1 MSIPSLFNCSN
12 DMALAAHV
20 RQYVPPKRI
29 QQMEADLADLA
40 RVWEGTRF
48 AGPWGWS
55 LATKQRYRQMGV
67 AGELLPS
74 DEWLEEVRRLSSR
87 EFACRYVKEL
97 LGELK
102 DERLLGEE
110 MRWVDKQSPLW
121 DALTTSKPT
130 WGTSVDRRGAR
141 RQTDVGH
148 VVFEDVKAGVW
159 HSWMHHSSFS
169 SADPAELVVRINRTT
184 HEVAAFLREAD
195 VLIVTFGTAI
205 IYRLKET
212 GMLVANCHKQPD
224 NLFVREWL
232 NAYDIVD
239 QWQMLLQLLE
249 SVNPKLKV
257 IFTVSP
263 IRHKR
268 DGYHVNQISK
278 GILLQA
284 VDETLQTLQTLPSPS
299 LEGGSSISAN
309 EETHGETSEQGNH
322 SLPTGR
328 VRGGSYFPSYE
339 IMMDELRDYRF
350 YADDMIHPSGVAVE
364 YIWQRFQDTY
374 FDNKTK
380 DAVAKAAKEWRQSQH
395 RQIVKNV

>member
-1 MSIPSLFNCSN
+1 
-12 DMALAAHV
+12 
-20 RQYVPPKRI
+20 
-29 QQMEADLADLA
+29 
-40 RVWEGTRF
+40 
-48 AGPWGWS
+48 
-55 LATKQRYRQMGV
+55 
-67 AGELLPS
+67 
-74 DEWLEEVRRLSSR
+74 
-87 EFACRYVKEL
+87 
-97 LGELK
+97 
-102 DERLLGEE
+102 
-110 MRWVDKQSPLW
+110 
-121 DALTTSKPT
+121 
-130 WGTSVDRRGAR
+130 
-141 RQTDVGH
+141 
-148 VVFEDVKAGVW
+148 
-159 HSWMHHSSFS
+159 
-169 SADPAELVVRINRTT
+169 
-184 HEVAAFLREAD
+184 
-195 VLIVTFGTAI
+195 
-205 IYRLKET
+205 
-212 GMLVANCHKQPD
+212 MLVANCHKQLD

-284 VDETLQTLQTLPSPS
+284 VDETLQTLPSPS

-309 EETHGETSEQGNH
+309 EETHGEADEQGNH

>member
-1 MSIPSLFNCSN
+1 MELMTRIDIPASEWK
-12 DMALAAHV
+12 M
-20 RQYVPPKRI
+20 K
-29 QQMEADLADLA
+29 
-40 RVWEGTRF
+40 
-48 AGPWGWS
+48 AGAKV
-55 LATKQRYRQMGV
+55 L
-67 AGELLPS
+67 
-74 DEWLEEVRRLSSR
+74 
-87 EFACRYVKEL
+87 L
-97 LGELK
+97 LGSCFA
-102 DERLLGEE
+102 DEIGEKMVRGGFEAMVNPFGTLYNPASIAASLLRSVSEKE
-110 MRWVDKQSPLW
+110 VEIPL
-121 DALTTSKPT
+121 LHENRPVNTPLPT

-169 SADPAELVVRINRTT
+169 SADPAELVARINRTT

-224 NLFVREWL
+224 YLFVREWL

-284 VDETLQTLQTLPSPS
+284 VDEMDVEYYP
-299 LEGGSSISAN
+299 A
-309 EETHGETSEQGNH
+309 
-322 SLPTGR
+322 
-328 VRGGSYFPSYE
+328 YE

-350 YADDMIHPSGVAVE
+350 YASDMIHPSDTAVE

-374 FDNKTK
+374 FDNITK
-380 DAVAKAAKEWRQSQH
+380 DAVAKATKEWHRHQH
-395 RQIVKNV
+395 RPIVSK

>member
-1 MSIPSLFNCSN
+1 MELMTRIDIPASEWKMKAGAKVLLVGSCFADEIGEKMVRGGFEAMVNPFGTLYNPASIAASLLRALSEKEVALPRSYEFPTVNTSLSMS
-12 DMALAAHV
+12 
-20 RQYVPPKRI
+20 
-29 QQMEADLADLA
+29 
-40 RVWEGTRF
+40 T
-48 AGPWGWS
+48 
-55 LATKQRYRQMGV
+55 
-67 AGELLPS
+67 
-74 DEWLEEVRRLSSR
+74 
-87 EFACRYVKEL
+87 
-97 LGELK
+97 
-102 DERLLGEE
+102 
-110 MRWVDKQSPLW
+110 
-121 DALTTSKPT
+121 
-130 WGTSVDRRGAR
+130 TSVDRHR
-141 RQTDVGH
+141 RHRLTDIDD

-169 SADPAELVVRINRTT
+169 SADPAELVARINRTT

-284 VDETLQTLQTLPSPS
+284 VDEMDVEYCP
-299 LEGGSSISAN
+299 A
-309 EETHGETSEQGNH
+309 
-322 SLPTGR
+322 
-328 VRGGSYFPSYE
+328 YE

-350 YADDMIHPSGVAVE
+350 YASDMIHPSDTAVE

-374 FDNKTK
+374 FDNITK
-380 DAVAKAAKEWRQSQH
+380 DAVAKATKEWHRHQH
-395 RQIVKNV
+395 RPIVSK

>member
-1 MSIPSLFNCSN
+1 MELMTRIDIPASEWKMKAGAKVLLVGSCFADEIGEKMVRGGFEAMVNPFGTLYNPASIAASLLRALSEREVALPRSYEFPTVNTSLSMS
-12 DMALAAHV
+12 
-20 RQYVPPKRI
+20 
-29 QQMEADLADLA
+29 
-40 RVWEGTRF
+40 T
-48 AGPWGWS
+48 
-55 LATKQRYRQMGV
+55 
-67 AGELLPS
+67 
-74 DEWLEEVRRLSSR
+74 
-87 EFACRYVKEL
+87 
-97 LGELK
+97 
-102 DERLLGEE
+102 
-110 MRWVDKQSPLW
+110 
-121 DALTTSKPT
+121 
-130 WGTSVDRRGAR
+130 TSVDRHR
-141 RQTDVGH
+141 RHRLTDIDD

-159 HSWMHHSSFS
+159 HSWMHHSCFS
-169 SADPAELVVRINRTT
+169 SADPAELVARINCTT

-224 NLFVREWL
+224 SLFQRERL
-232 NAYDIVD
+232 SAYDIVD

-284 VDETLQTLQTLPSPS
+284 VDEMDVEYCP
-299 LEGGSSISAN
+299 A
-309 EETHGETSEQGNH
+309 
-322 SLPTGR
+322 
-328 VRGGSYFPSYE
+328 YE

-350 YADDMIHPSGVAVE
+350 YASDMIHPSDTAVE

-374 FDNKTK
+374 FDNITK
-380 DAVAKAAKEWRQSQH
+380 DAVAKATKEWHRHQH
-395 RQIVKNV
+395 RPIVSK